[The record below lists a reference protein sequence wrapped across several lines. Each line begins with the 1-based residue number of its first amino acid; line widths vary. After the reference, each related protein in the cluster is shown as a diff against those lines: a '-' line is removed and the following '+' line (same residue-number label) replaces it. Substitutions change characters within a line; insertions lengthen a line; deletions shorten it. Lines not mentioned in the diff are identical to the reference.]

1 MFWLYTFY
9 LLPNYLVSYDILFCI
24 FLELILVSCS
34 PFLSLLPLSVFSFS
48 FSFSTSLSLPLSL
61 LLLLSVCLSSPQEPP
76 AFTAVKTGPCRPVP
90 WAAVLLPRCPFS
102 LPALGFPP
110 GGGQGQH
117 CAHLFWFSGR
127 LDGYVWK
134 HLIVLAQKKHLKM

>member
-1 MFWLYTFY
+1 MIFYFVFFFGINTCLMF
-9 LLPNYLVSYDILFCI
+9 S
-24 FLELILVSCS
+24 
-34 PFLSLLPLSVFSFS
+34 LPLSTSSFCL
-48 FSFSTSLSLPLSL
+48 FFFILFFYVSLPLSL

-102 LPALGFPP
+102 SQALVFPP
-110 GGGQGQH
+110 GCGQGQH

-127 LDGYVWK
+127 LDGCVWK